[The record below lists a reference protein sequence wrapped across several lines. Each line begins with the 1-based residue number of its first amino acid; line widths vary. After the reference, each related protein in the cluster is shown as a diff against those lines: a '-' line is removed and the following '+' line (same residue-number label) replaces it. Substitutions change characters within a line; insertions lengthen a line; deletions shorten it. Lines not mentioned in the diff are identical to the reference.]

1 MGQPLDIA
9 GRIER
14 LRAALRKA
22 KLPAVLATSPES
34 RRYFSGFE
42 ATDPMLSESSGALLV
57 TLKGLWLLTDSRYVE
72 SAQSEAPLYEVI
84 DTSNWGEAVK
94 KLAWRLTA
102 VAFEDE
108 SLSVAQL
115 RRLSAAMPSANLV
128 PCPFSLEAMRASK
141 EPGEIDLI
149 AKALRITEKA
159 VGELFEIVKPG
170 WTEENAARYIDRRFQ
185 ELGGQGP
192 AFETIVAAGPRA
204 SLPHAAPGPFKI
216 KGDQMVVVDCGARYQ
231 GYCSDMTRTWAGDN
245 LKPWQIEIYEIVR
258 QAQAKAI
265 RRLAP
270 GRTGAEIDRAA
281 REVIEAAGYGKFFR
295 HSLGHGVGLAIHEEP
310 RLSFRNKQPLP
321 LGAVVTIEPGIYI
334 PGQGGVRLEQLVHL
348 SEDGP
353 KVLNRAKN
361 LKLPG

>member
-1 MGQPLDIA
+1 
-9 GRIER
+9 
-14 LRAALRKA
+14 
-22 KLPAVLATSPES
+22 
-34 RRYFSGFE
+34 
-42 ATDPMLSESSGALLV
+42 
-57 TLKGLWLLTDSRYVE
+57 
-72 SAQSEAPLYEVI
+72 
-84 DTSNWGEAVK
+84 
-94 KLAWRLTA
+94 
-102 VAFEDE
+102 
-108 SLSVAQL
+108 
-115 RRLSAAMPSANLV
+115 
-128 PCPFSLEAMRASK
+128 
-141 EPGEIDLI
+141 
-149 AKALRITEKA
+149 
-159 VGELFEIVKPG
+159 
-170 WTEENAARYIDRRFQ
+170 
-185 ELGGQGP
+185 
-192 AFETIVAAGPRA
+192 
-204 SLPHAAPGPFKI
+204 
-216 KGDQMVVVDCGARYQ
+216 MVVVDCGARYQ
-231 GYCSDMTRTWAGDN
+231 GYCSDITRTWAGDN